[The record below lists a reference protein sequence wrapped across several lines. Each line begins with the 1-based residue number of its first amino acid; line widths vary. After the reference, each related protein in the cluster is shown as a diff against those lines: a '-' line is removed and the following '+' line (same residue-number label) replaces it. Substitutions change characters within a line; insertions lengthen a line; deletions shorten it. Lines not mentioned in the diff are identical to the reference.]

1 MKQRNKKIP
10 GDKPQWIV
18 MKEESE
24 YEEVCRKI
32 RAKLKG
38 NLTPSREEVVE
49 KMRKKYSK
57 YGKQGGSH
65 GEERAGAAGSL
76 QMLRTDHNGGS
87 NEPGTGRRDRNKK
100 V

>member
-18 MKEESE
+18 MEEEAE

-32 RAKLKG
+32 RARLKG
-38 NLTPSREEVVE
+38 NMTPSREAVVE

-57 YGKQGGSH
+57 S
-65 GEERAGAAGSL
+65 AGSL
-76 QMLRTDHNGGS
+76 QRLRKDHDGGG
-87 NEPGTGRRDRNKK
+87 NEPGAGRRDRNRK